1 MTPTSRLYYQ
11 DSYTSVFDAHV
22 VDRSPDGK
30 WVYLDK
36 TYFYPTSGGQP
47 HDTGFLAGQA
57 VLDVLDEGDRIAHLV
72 SAPVSVQI
80 VPAQIDWPRRYDHM
94 QQHTGQHL
102 LSAVLA
108 EAYGVQTLSF
118 HMGSEVSTIELGT
131 KELTEAQIDAVE
143 SRADEIVREA
153 RRVRISFK
161 DSDKVQELRKESS
174 RTGTLRIV
182 EIEGMDRSA
191 CGGTHVRSTGELGPI
206 QIRKME
212 KVRGNV
218 RIEFVCGTRALRRAK
233 TDFRIL
239 AQLARESATAP
250 ENLPEHLAILKE
262 RLAEA
267 EKERGRLVLQIAERD
282 GANLYGSTVAS
293 DDGLRRALLRLQ
305 DMDAGARATASAFV
319 THSKAAILII
329 AEKPP
334 AVLLACSPD
343 SGLHAGAILKEV
355 LGKVGGRG
363 GGSATLA
370 QGSLPSSEA
379 AEVLVVNLG
388 FGKTLANVR

>member
-11 DSYTSVFDAHV
+11 DSYTSAFDAQV
-22 VDRSPDGK
+22 VDYSSDGK
-30 WVYLDK
+30 RVYLDK

-47 HDTGFLAGQA
+47 HDKGFLAGQS
-57 VLDVLDEGDRIAHLV
+57 VLDVLDEGDRIAHLLSAPISVQTV
-72 SAPVSVQI
+72 SAQV
-80 VPAQIDWPRRYDHM
+80 DWPRRYDHM

-102 LSAVLA
+102 LSAVFM
-108 EAYGVQTLSF
+108 EAYGMPTLSF

-153 RRVRISFK
+153 RCVRISFEN
-161 DSDKVQELRKESS
+161 SDKAQDLRKESS

-206 QIRKME
+206 QIRRME
-212 KVRGNV
+212 KVRGNI
-218 RIEFVCGTRALRRAK
+218 RAEFVCGMRALRRTKA
-233 TDFRIL
+233 DFRIL

-250 ENLPEHLAILKE
+250 ENLPEHVATLKE

-267 EKERGRLVLQIAERD
+267 EKEKGRLVLQIAERD
-282 GANLYGSTVAS
+282 GASLYSSTVAS
-293 DDGLRRALLRLQ
+293 EDGLRRALLRLQ
-305 DMDAGARATASAFV
+305 VIDAGARATASAFV
-319 THSKAAILII
+319 THSRAAVLII

-334 AVLLACSPD
+334 AMLLACSPD
-343 SGLHAGAILKEV
+343 SGLHAGEMLKEA
-355 LGKVGGRG
+355 LGKTAGRG
-363 GGSATLA
+363 GGSAVLA
-370 QGSLPSSEA
+370 QGSLPNSAA
-379 AEVLVVNLG
+379 AEALVIDLG
-388 FGKTLANVR
+388 FGRTSANAR